1 MNTNLETI
9 LDVCANEIAEGRA
22 SLDDC
27 LRRYP
32 EHAAQLKPLLTAAT
46 LLSRARAV
54 VPDPAYKARARAQL
68 TIHMQQHPQR
78 RRVSPIFWRFS
89 IALATVMLLFLASG
103 TAFAQGA
110 RPGDALYNWKL
121 TSEYVWRMTSADPL
135 GVDLALAD
143 RRMNELVWAVRSGDE
158 LRQERAMQR
167 YEKVLLKL
175 YQGTNERD
183 RARILPALQSQY
195 EMLVEAGVPVPGLEA
210 YFPK

>member
-32 EHAAQLKPLLTAAT
+32 EHAAQLRPLLSAAT

-143 RRMNELVWAVRSGDE
+143 RRMSELVWAVRSGDE
-158 LRQERAMQR
+158 LRQERAVER
-167 YEKVLLKL
+167 YEKVLIKL
-175 YQGTNERD
+175 YQQTNERD
-183 RARILPALQSQY
+183 RARILPVLQTQY
-195 EMLVEAGVPVPGLEA
+195 EMLTAAGVPVPGLEA
-210 YFPK
+210 YFP